1 MSSTN
6 RKIARISALLIGI
19 SVVGNGLSLVKE
31 MLVARAFGIS
41 GAMDAFYAA
50 LAVPALISNLMM
62 SVLTSIFIPM
72 YVKVAPGERDRVASA
87 VMNWILLVALGLIV
101 PLELFAPLVVK
112 LFFHGLSPETSAL
125 AVSFLRQL
133 NFTILITVLIS
144 LFTGIL
150 NARENF
156 ALPAAST
163 MCVTL
168 CIMGLVIYFPQKVGI
183 HALSLGMIG
192 GLLLQTL
199 LLWRELR
206 REGFAYA
213 PTLDIEARGAGGVMS
228 SAMVFFAAALIAQL
242 SPLFSQML
250 ASWLPEGSISTLGYA
265 GKLLQV
271 PMVIFTGAIT
281 TAVLPYFS
289 MQISGGK
296 LDELCFSLERSLRM
310 TAYVLIPVSMLT
322 VVFSRPAIRILF
334 QHGRFDEAATSM
346 ISVAFIFFAAQLFF
360 NTAGMIIGRVFF
372 AMRELWVFVKLSA
385 LLVPVNLLFSILLPR
400 FMNPPV
406 VGLTL
411 ATSLGYLFG
420 TVSLYVV
427 LRRRLPALSTGYILD
442 GIWKAVCS
450 GLFATAAAWI
460 ALAELSLRLHSYMLA
475 VALSACVAVAAII
488 IASHLLRVDEYKS
501 LVKIAGE
508 KISRFL
514 KA

>member
-19 SVVGNGLSLVKE
+19 SVLGNGFSLLKE

-50 LAVPALISNLMM
+50 LAVPAFISNLMM

-72 YVKVAPGERDRVASA
+72 YVKVSAGERDRVASA
-87 VMNWILLVALGLIV
+87 VMNWIMLVACGLIV
-101 PLELFAPLVVK
+101 VLELFAPSVVR
-112 LFFHGLSPETSAL
+112 LFFHGLSPETAGM
-125 AVSFLRQL
+125 AVCFIRQL
-133 NFTILITVLIS
+133 NFTILATVLVS

-163 MCVTL
+163 MCVTF
-168 CIMGLVIYFPQKVGI
+168 CIMGLVIYFPQSVGI
-183 HALSLGMIG
+183 YALSLGMLG
-192 GLLLQTL
+192 GLLLQAL

-206 REGFAYA
+206 REGFRYI
-213 PTLDIEARGAGGVMS
+213 PTLNLDARGAGGVMS
-228 SAMVFFAAALIAQL
+228 SALVFFTASLIAQL

-289 MQISGGK
+289 MQMAGGK
-296 LDELCFSLERSLRM
+296 LDELCYSLARSLRM

-322 VVFSRPAIRILF
+322 VVFARPAIRILF

-346 ISVAFIFFAAQLFF
+346 ISAAFIFFAAQLFF

-372 AMRELWVFVKLSA
+372 AMQELWVFVKLSA
-385 LLVPVNLLFSILLPR
+385 LLVPVNLLLSIILPR

-420 TVSLYVV
+420 TLSLYVV
-427 LRRRLPALSTGYILD
+427 LRRRLPGLPTGYILD

-450 GLFATAAAWI
+450 GLFATAAAWVV
-460 ALAELSLRLHSYMLA
+460 LSELSARLHSYMLA
-475 VALSACVAVAAII
+475 VALSACAAVAAVTV
-488 IASHLLRVDEYKS
+488 ASHLLRVDEYKS
-501 LVKIAGE
+501 LVKIARE
-508 KISRFL
+508 KISPLL